1 MQTKLATL
9 RSQLGSL
16 RQKRAAVRWGSALC
30 APLAVALWLLVAAFL
45 CDWSFNLPVGL
56 RAVSLLAWIASGIW
70 AIKRF
75 AWPLVKVRESEQDVA
90 LIVEQHHKIDSDL
103 VAAIQFESASAK
115 TWGSSRLQ
123 MAVVDYVAEFSPSLN
138 VFEGFSYRPLP
149 QRATVLGITLVVV
162 LAAALAFPGHATA
175 FWKRFLLGT
184 AHYPTKT
191 QIESIAV
198 NGQPVPV
205 FHGHETPQVRIP
217 YGQKIEVAVKC
228 GGEVPRAGFVQLSGV
243 KTDAVNRV
251 DLNAT
256 SPEAATFAGEI
267 AHVADSFRMSF
278 HFGDAVSD
286 QAEVVI
292 VPLPLVDLAWEI
304 EPPKYA
310 ASAMKPGETDG
321 GSRQL
326 AVIEGS
332 VAKLKL
338 VCSNKPLKSA
348 KLTVGDKSFELVK
361 GRGARAEGRGTDG
374 NNVPHS
380 SSSTQYSVLTTW
392 TLPPGTPF
400 DSIREPLKYEV
411 QVVDE
416 DGFSLETPISGQIRL
431 KPDRLPRVVATAV
444 TRFVLPTAAPK
455 LDYAAGDDF
464 GVAKIVAIINISR
477 EDGRTSQFQVVSKTV
492 AAADQPQTILRGQV
506 TVPLS
511 PYELQKGDEVKVTLE
526 VTDWRGDL
534 TGQKGL
540 GEPITFSVTDL
551 NGILAQTGDED
562 KKTAKQLDEILRREL
577 GIGGEK

>member
-16 RQKRAAVRWGSALC
+16 RQKRAAVRWGSAVC
-30 APLAVALWLLVAAFL
+30 APLATVLWLLVAAFL
-45 CDWSFNLPVGL
+45 CDWSFNLPLGL
-56 RAVSLLAWIASGIW
+56 RAVSLLAWIAGGLW

-90 LIVEQHHKIDSDL
+90 LIVEQQHKIDSDL
-103 VAAIQFESASAK
+103 VAAIQFESAQAK

-123 MAVVDYVAEFSPSLN
+123 QAVVDYVAEFSPSLN
-138 VFEGFSYRPLP
+138 VFEGFSYDPLP
-149 QRATVLGITLVVV
+149 KRATVLGVTLVLLLIGAVV
-162 LAAALAFPGHATA
+162 FPGHAAA
-175 FWKRFLLGT
+175 FWNRFLLGS

-191 QIESIAV
+191 QIQSITV
-198 NGQPVPV
+198 NGQSVPV
-205 FHGHETPQVRIP
+205 FHSGKTAQVRVP
-217 YGQKIEVAVKC
+217 YGQKIEVAVTC

-243 KTDAVNRV
+243 NTDAENRV

-256 SPEAATFAGEI
+256 VPEASTFAGEI
-267 AHVADSFRMSF
+267 AHVADSFRVRC

-286 QAEVVI
+286 SAEVVI

-332 VAKLKL
+332 VARLKL

-348 KLTVGDKSFELVK
+348 TLTIGEKAIQLSRE
-361 GRGARAEGRGTDG
+361 
-374 NNVPHS
+374 
-380 SSSTQYSVLTTW
+380 TQKTTGSQTIW
-392 TLPPGTPF
+392 TLPSGTPF
-400 DSIREPLKYEV
+400 DSIREAIKYEV
-411 QVVDE
+411 QVIDA
-416 DGFSLETPISGQIRL
+416 DGLTLETPISGQIRL

-444 TRFVLPTAAPK
+444 TRFVLPTALPK

-464 GVAKIVAIINISR
+464 GVAKIVAIISVSR
-477 EDGRTSQFQVVSKTV
+477 EDGRTSQHAVVSKTI

-506 TVPLS
+506 SVPLS

-526 VTDWRGDL
+526 VTDWRGEL
-534 TGQKGL
+534 VGQKGL
-540 GEPITFSVTDL
+540 GEPITFAVTDL
-551 NGILAQTGDED
+551 NGILVQTGDED

-577 GIGGEK
+577 GIGGEKK

>member
-56 RAVSLLAWIASGIW
+56 RAVMLLAWIVGGIW
-70 AIKRF
+70 AVKRF

-103 VAAIQFESASAK
+103 VAAIQFEGPHAP
-115 TWGSSRLQ
+115 TWGSERLQ
-123 MAVVDYVAEFSPSLN
+123 QAVVDYVAEFSPSLN

-162 LAAALAFPGHATA
+162 LGAALVFPGHVTA
-175 FWKRFLLGT
+175 FWNRFLLGS

-191 QIESIAV
+191 QIESIVV
-198 NGQPVPV
+198 NGPPVPV

-217 YGQKIEVAVKC
+217 YGQRIEVAVKC

-256 SPEAATFAGEI
+256 APEAATFAGEI
-267 AHVADSFRMSF
+267 AHVADSFRMRF

-286 QAEVVI
+286 PAEVVI

-304 EPPKYA
+304 EPPKYV
-310 ASAMKPGETDG
+310 ASAMKLGETDG

-332 VAKLKL
+332 VAKLRL
-338 VCSNKPLKSA
+338 VCSNKPLKSV
-348 KLTVGDKSFELVK
+348 KLTVGEKSFELSRELRVERQEPGK
-361 GRGARAEGRGTDG
+361 ARS
-374 NNVPHS
+374 VS
-380 SSSTQYSVLTTW
+380 SSGSRPSSLDSW
-392 TLPPGTPF
+392 TLPAGTPF

-411 QVVDE
+411 QVIDE

-464 GVAKIVAIINISR
+464 GVAKIVAIISISR
-477 EDGRTSQFQVVSKTV
+477 EDGRTSQFQIVSKTV

-506 TVPLS
+506 PVPLS

-534 TGQKGL
+534 VGQKGL

-577 GIGGEK
+577 GIGGEKK

>member
-45 CDWSFNLPVGL
+45 CDLSFNLPVGL
-56 RAVSLLAWIASGIW
+56 RAVTLFAWVVGGIW
-70 AIKRF
+70 AVNRF

-90 LIVEQHHKIDSDL
+90 LIVEQQHKIDSDL
-103 VAAIQFESASAK
+103 VAAIQFEGPHAP
-115 TWGSSRLQ
+115 TWGSARLQ
-123 MAVVDYVAEFSPSLN
+123 QAVVDYVAEFSPSLN

-175 FWKRFLLGT
+175 FWNRFLLGS

-191 QIESIAV
+191 QIQSITV

-205 FHGHETPQVRIP
+205 FHSIETPRVRVP
-217 YGQKIEVAVKC
+217 YGQKIEVAVTC

-243 KTDAVNRV
+243 NTDAVNRV

-256 SPEAATFAGEI
+256 APEAATFGGEI
-267 AHVADSFRMSF
+267 AHVADSFRVRF

-332 VAKLKL
+332 VATLKL

-348 KLTVGDKSFELVK
+348 TLAVGTGSPPVPLVQVAK
-361 GRGARAEGRGTDG
+361 KVAGGPPA
-374 NNVPHS
+374 
-380 SSSTQYSVLTTW
+380 TTTEW

-411 QVVDE
+411 QVIDE
-416 DGFSLETPISGQIRL
+416 DGLSLETPISGQIRL

-444 TRFVLPTAAPK
+444 TRFVLPIALPK

-464 GVAKIVAIINISR
+464 GVAKIVAVIHISR
-477 EDGRTSQFQVVSKTV
+477 EDGRTSQHEVVSKTV

-534 TGQKGL
+534 VGQKGL

-551 NGILAQTGDED
+551 NGILVQTGDED

-577 GIGGEK
+577 GIGGEKK

>member
-16 RQKRAAVRWGSALC
+16 RQKRAAVRWGSAVC

-56 RAVSLLAWIASGIW
+56 RAVTLLAWVAGGIW
-70 AIKRF
+70 AVKRF

-103 VAAIQFESASAK
+103 VAAIQFETPHAEN
-115 TWGSSRLQ
+115 WGSARLQ
-123 MAVVDYVAEFSPSLN
+123 QAVVDYVAEFSPSLN

-149 QRATVLGITLVVV
+149 HRATVLGITLIVV
-162 LAAALAFPGHATA
+162 LGAALAFPGHATA
-175 FWKRFLLGT
+175 FWNRFLLGS

-198 NGQPVPV
+198 NGQPVSV
-205 FHGHETPQVRIP
+205 FHAGETPQVRIP
-217 YGQKIEVAVKC
+217 YGQRIEVAVKC
-228 GGEVPRAGFVQLSGV
+228 DGEVPRAGFVQLSGV
-243 KTDAVNRV
+243 KTDAENRV

-256 SPEAATFAGEI
+256 APEAATFAGEI
-267 AHVADSFRMSF
+267 AHVADSFRVRF

-348 KLTVGDKSFELVK
+348 KLTVGEKTFEL
-361 GRGARAEGRGTDG
+361 RRETRDERR
-374 NNVPHS
+374 VPDKAASTS
-380 SSSTQYSVLTTW
+380 SSGSRHSPLDSW
-392 TLPPGTPF
+392 TLPTGTPF
-400 DSIREPLKYEV
+400 DSIREAIKYEV
-411 QVVDE
+411 QVIDE
-416 DGFSLETPISGQIRL
+416 DGLTLDTPISGQIRL

-444 TRFVLPTAAPK
+444 TRFVLPTALPK

-464 GVAKIVAIINISR
+464 GVAKIVAIISISR
-477 EDGRTSQFQVVSKTV
+477 EDGRTSQHAVVSKTI

-506 TVPLS
+506 AVPLS
-511 PYELQKGDEVKVTLE
+511 PYELMKGDEVKVTLE

-534 TGQKGL
+534 VGQKGL

-577 GIGGEK
+577 GIGGEEK

>member
-16 RQKRAAVRWGSALC
+16 RQKRAAVRWGSAVC

-56 RAVSLLAWIASGIW
+56 RAVTLLAWVAGGIW
-70 AIKRF
+70 AVKRF

-103 VAAIQFESASAK
+103 VAAIQFETPHAEN
-115 TWGSSRLQ
+115 WGSARLQ
-123 MAVVDYVAEFSPSLN
+123 QAVVDYVAEFSPSLN

-149 QRATVLGITLVVV
+149 HRATVLGITLIVV
-162 LAAALAFPGHATA
+162 LGAALAFPGHATA
-175 FWKRFLLGT
+175 FWNRFLLGS

-198 NGQPVPV
+198 NGQPVSV
-205 FHGHETPQVRIP
+205 FHAGETPQVRIP
-217 YGQKIEVAVKC
+217 YGQRIEVAVKC

-243 KTDAVNRV
+243 KTDAENRV

-256 SPEAATFAGEI
+256 APEAATFAGEI
-267 AHVADSFRMSF
+267 AHVADSFRVRF

-338 VCSNKPLKSA
+338 VCSNKPMKSA
-348 KLTVGDKSFELVK
+348 KLTVGEKTFEL
-361 GRGARAEGRGTDG
+361 RRETRDERR
-374 NNVPHS
+374 VPDKAASTS
-380 SSSTQYSVLTTW
+380 SSGSRHSPLDSW
-392 TLPPGTPF
+392 TLPTGTPF
-400 DSIREPLKYEV
+400 DSIREAIKYEV
-411 QVVDE
+411 QVIDE
-416 DGFSLETPISGQIRL
+416 DGLTLDTPISGQIRL

-444 TRFVLPTAAPK
+444 TRFVLPTALPK

-464 GVAKIVAIINISR
+464 GVAKIVAIISISR
-477 EDGRTSQFQVVSKTV
+477 EDGRTSQHAVVSKTI

-506 TVPLS
+506 AVPLS
-511 PYELQKGDEVKVTLE
+511 PYELMKGDEVKVTLE

-534 TGQKGL
+534 VGQMGL

-577 GIGGEK
+577 GIGGEKK

>member
-16 RQKRAAVRWGSALC
+16 RQKRAAVRWGSAVC

-56 RAVSLLAWIASGIW
+56 RAVTLLAWVAGGIW
-70 AIKRF
+70 AVKRF

-103 VAAIQFESASAK
+103 VAAIQFETPHAEN
-115 TWGSSRLQ
+115 WGSARLQ
-123 MAVVDYVAEFSPSLN
+123 QAVVDYVAEFSPSLN

-149 QRATVLGITLVVV
+149 HRATVLGITLIVV
-162 LAAALAFPGHATA
+162 LGAALAFPGHATA
-175 FWKRFLLGT
+175 FWNRFLLGS

-191 QIESIAV
+191 QIESISV
-198 NGQPVPV
+198 NGQPVSV
-205 FHGHETPQVRIP
+205 FHAGETPQVRIP
-217 YGQKIEVAVKC
+217 YGQRIEVAVKC

-243 KTDAVNRV
+243 KTDAENRV

-256 SPEAATFAGEI
+256 APEAATFAGEI
-267 AHVADSFRMSF
+267 AHVADSFRVRF

-338 VCSNKPLKSA
+338 VCSNKPMKSA
-348 KLTVGDKSFELVK
+348 KLTVGEKTFEL
-361 GRGARAEGRGTDG
+361 RRETRDERR
-374 NNVPHS
+374 VPDKAASTS
-380 SSSTQYSVLTTW
+380 SSGSRHSPLDSW
-392 TLPPGTPF
+392 TLPTGTPF
-400 DSIREPLKYEV
+400 DSIREAIKYEV
-411 QVVDE
+411 QVIDE
-416 DGFSLETPISGQIRL
+416 DGLTLDTPISGQIRL

-444 TRFVLPTAAPK
+444 TRFVLPTALPK

-464 GVAKIVAIINISR
+464 GVAKIVAIISISR
-477 EDGRTSQFQVVSKTV
+477 EDGRTSQHAVVSKTI

-506 TVPLS
+506 AVPLS
-511 PYELQKGDEVKVTLE
+511 PYELMKGDEVKVTLE

-534 TGQKGL
+534 VGQKGL

-577 GIGGEK
+577 GIGGEKK

>member
-16 RQKRAAVRWGSALC
+16 RQKRAAVRWGSAVC
-30 APLAVALWLLVAAFL
+30 GPLAVALWLLVAAFL
-45 CDWSFNLPVGL
+45 CDWSFNLPMGL
-56 RAVSLLAWIASGIW
+56 RAVTLLAWVAGGIW
-70 AIKRF
+70 AVTRF

-103 VAAIQFESASAK
+103 VAAIQFEGPHAP
-115 TWGSSRLQ
+115 TWGSARLQ
-123 MAVVDYVAEFSPSLN
+123 QAVVDYVAEFSPSLN

-162 LAAALAFPGHATA
+162 LGAALAFPGHATA
-175 FWKRFLLGT
+175 FWNRFLLGS

-191 QIESIAV
+191 QIQSIVV
-198 NGQPVPV
+198 NGQPVSV
-205 FHGHETPQVRIP
+205 FHAGETPQVRIP
-217 YGQKIEVAVKC
+217 YGQRIEVAVKC

-256 SPEAATFAGEI
+256 APEAATFAGEI
-267 AHVADSFRMSF
+267 AHVADSFRMRF

-286 QAEVVI
+286 PAEVVI

-310 ASAMKPGETDG
+310 TSAMKPGETDG

-348 KLTVGDKSFELVK
+348 TLTVGGVSRELRVERQEPDKAKSV
-361 GRGARAEGRGTDG
+361 
-374 NNVPHS
+374 S
-380 SSSTQYSVLTTW
+380 SSGSRPSSLDSW

-444 TRFVLPTAAPK
+444 TRFVLPTALPK

-464 GVAKIVAIINISR
+464 GVARIVAIINISR
-477 EDGRTSQFQVVSKTV
+477 EDGRTSQHEVVSKTV
-492 AAADQPQTILRGQV
+492 PAADQPQTILRGQV
-506 TVPLS
+506 AVPLS
-511 PYELQKGDEVKVTLE
+511 PYELMKGDEVKVTLE

-534 TGQKGL
+534 VGQKGL

-577 GIGGEK
+577 GIGGEKK

>member
-56 RAVSLLAWIASGIW
+56 RGVSMLAWVVGGAWGIR
-70 AIKRF
+70 RF
-75 AWPLVKVRESEQDVA
+75 AWPLITVRETEQDVA
-90 LIVEQHHKIDSDL
+90 LIVEQQHKIDSDL
-103 VAAIQFESASAK
+103 VAALQFEQPRAA
-115 TWGSSRLQ
+115 TWGSSRLEQ
-123 MAVVDYVAEFSPSLN
+123 AVVDYVAEFSPGLN
-138 VFEGFSYRPLP
+138 VFEGFSYEPLP
-149 QRATVLGITLVVV
+149 KRAMALGLTVLLLLV
-162 LAAALAFPGHATA
+162 AALVFPGHASA
-175 FWKRFLLGT
+175 FWNRFLLGS

-191 QIESIAV
+191 KIESITV
-198 NGQPVPV
+198 SGQPVSV
-205 FHGHETPQVRIP
+205 FHAGETPRVSVP
-217 YGQKIEVAVKC
+217 YGQKIVVAVKC

-256 SPEAATFAGEI
+256 APEAATFSGEI
-267 AHVADSFRMSF
+267 AHVADSFRVRF

-286 QAEVVI
+286 SAEVVI

-310 ASAMKPGETDG
+310 ALAMKPGETDG

-348 KLTVGDKSFELVK
+348 TLTVGAGGSPVPLVK
-361 GRGARAEGRGTDG
+361 MNAKTNTGRPPA
-374 NNVPHS
+374 
-380 SSSTQYSVLTTW
+380 TTTEW

-400 DSIREPLKYEV
+400 DSIREGLKYEI

-416 DGFSLETPISGQIRL
+416 DGLSLETPISGQIRL
-431 KPDRLPRVVATAV
+431 KPDRLPRIVATAV
-444 TRFVLPTAAPK
+444 TRFVLPTALPK

-464 GVAKIVAIINISR
+464 GVAKIVAVISISR
-477 EDGRTSQFQVVSKTV
+477 EDGRTSQHEVVTKTV
-492 AAADQPQTILRGQV
+492 PQSDQPQTILRGQLSI
-506 TVPLS
+506 PLS

-526 VTDWRGDL
+526 VSDWRGDL
-534 TGQKGL
+534 VGQKGL
-540 GEPITFSVTDL
+540 GEPITFAVTDL

-577 GIGGEK
+577 GIGGDKK

>member
-1 MQTKLATL
+1 M
-9 RSQLGSL
+9 
-16 RQKRAAVRWGSALC
+16 RWGSALC

-56 RAVSLLAWIASGIW
+56 RAVTLLVWIVGGIW
-70 AIKRF
+70 AVKRF

-103 VAAIQFESASAK
+103 VAAIQFEGPHAK

-123 MAVVDYVAEFSPSLN
+123 QAVVDYVAEFSPSLD

-149 QRATVLGITLVVV
+149 QRATVLGISLVVV
-162 LAAALAFPGHATA
+162 LGAALLFPGHASA
-175 FWKRFLLGT
+175 FWNRFLLGS

-191 QIESIAV
+191 QIQSITV
-198 NGQPVPV
+198 NGQSVSV
-205 FHGHETPQVRIP
+205 FQPLETPRIRIP
-217 YGQKIEVAVKC
+217 YGQKIEVAVTC

-243 KTDAVNRV
+243 NNDAENKVE
-251 DLNAT
+251 LNAT
-256 SPEAATFAGEI
+256 APEAATFVGEI
-267 AHVADSFRMSF
+267 AHVADSFRVRF

-292 VPLPLVDLAWEI
+292 VPLPLVDLTWEI
-304 EPPKYA
+304 EPPQYA
-310 ASAMKPGETDG
+310 ASSMKPGETDG

-348 KLTVGDKSFELVK
+348 SITVGTGVSPVSLIKTEK
-361 GRGARAEGRGTDG
+361 TAAGGTPATTAE
-374 NNVPHS
+374 
-380 SSSTQYSVLTTW
+380 W

-411 QVVDE
+411 QVIDE
-416 DGFSLETPISGQIRL
+416 DGLSLETPMSGQIRL

-444 TRFVLPTAAPK
+444 TRFVLPTALPK

-464 GVAKIVAIINISR
+464 GVAKIVAVIHISR
-477 EDGRTSQFQVVSKTV
+477 EDGRTSQHEVVSKTV
-492 AAADQPQTILRGQV
+492 AAVDQPQAILRGQV
-506 TVPLS
+506 AVPLS

-534 TGQKGL
+534 PGQKGL

-577 GIGGEK
+577 GIGGEKK

>member
-16 RQKRAAVRWGSALC
+16 RQKRAAVRWGSAVC

-45 CDWSFNLPVGL
+45 CDWSFGLPVGL
-56 RAVSLLAWIASGIW
+56 RAVTLLAWIAGGIW
-70 AIKRF
+70 AVKRF

-103 VAAIQFESASAK
+103 VAAIQFEGPHAP
-115 TWGSSRLQ
+115 TWGSARLQ
-123 MAVVDYVAEFSPSLN
+123 QAVVDYVAEFSPSLN

-175 FWKRFLLGT
+175 FWKRFLLGS

-191 QIESIAV
+191 QIELIAV
-198 NGQPVPV
+198 NGQPVSV
-205 FHGHETPQVRIP
+205 FHAGETPQVRIP
-217 YGQKIEVAVKC
+217 YGQRIEVAVKC

-256 SPEAATFAGEI
+256 APEAATFAGEI
-267 AHVADSFRMSF
+267 AHVADSFRMRF

-286 QAEVVI
+286 PAEVVI

-348 KLTVGDKSFELVK
+348 TLTVGTGSLPVPLV
-361 GRGARAEGRGTDG
+361 
-374 NNVPHS
+374 NVKKTVAGGPPA
-380 SSSTQYSVLTTW
+380 TTTEW

-411 QVVDE
+411 QVIDE
-416 DGFSLETPISGQIRL
+416 DGLSLETPISGQIRL

-477 EDGRTSQFQVVSKTV
+477 EDGRTSQFEVVSKTIT
-492 AAADQPQTILRGQV
+492 AADQPQTILRGQV

-511 PYELQKGDEVKVTLE
+511 PYELMKGDEVKVTLQ

-534 TGQKGL
+534 AGQKGL

-577 GIGGEK
+577 GIGGEKK

>member
-1 MQTKLATL
+1 
-9 RSQLGSL
+9 
-16 RQKRAAVRWGSALC
+16 
-30 APLAVALWLLVAAFL
+30 AFL
-45 CDWSFNLPVGL
+45 CDWSFNLPMGL
-56 RAVSLLAWIASGIW
+56 RAVSLLAWIAGGIW
-70 AIKRF
+70 TVQRF

-103 VAAIQFESASAK
+103 VAAIQFETPHAEN
-115 TWGSSRLQ
+115 WGSSRLQ
-123 MAVVDYVAEFSPSLN
+123 QAVVDYVAEFSPSLN
-138 VFEGFSYRPLP
+138 VYEGFSYRPLP

-162 LAAALAFPGHATA
+162 LGAALAFPGHATA
-175 FWKRFLLGT
+175 FWNRFLLGS

-191 QIESIAV
+191 QIQSITV
-198 NGQPVPV
+198 SGQPVPV
-205 FHGHETPQVRIP
+205 FHTGETPRVRVP
-217 YGQKIEVAVKC
+217 YGQKIEVAVTC

-243 KTDAVNRV
+243 NTDAENRV
-251 DLNAT
+251 DLNPTA
-256 SPEAATFAGEI
+256 PEATTFAGEI
-267 AHVADSFRMSF
+267 AHVADSFRVRF

-348 KLTVGDKSFELVK
+348 TLTVGGVSRELRVERQEPDKAKSV
-361 GRGARAEGRGTDG
+361 
-374 NNVPHS
+374 S
-380 SSSTQYSVLTTW
+380 SSGSQPSSLDSW

-411 QVVDE
+411 QVIDE
-416 DGFSLETPISGQIRL
+416 DGLSLETPISGQIRL

-444 TRFVLPTAAPK
+444 TRFVLPTALPK

-464 GVAKIVAIINISR
+464 GVARIVAIINISR
-477 EDGRTSQFQVVSKTV
+477 EDGRTSQHEVVSKTV
-492 AAADQPQTILRGQV
+492 PAADQPQTILRGQV
-506 TVPLS
+506 AVPLS
-511 PYELQKGDEVKVTLE
+511 PYELMKGDEVKVTLE

-534 TGQKGL
+534 VGQKGL

-577 GIGGEK
+577 GIGGEKK

>member
-45 CDWSFNLPVGL
+45 CDWSLNLPVGL
-56 RAVSLLAWIASGIW
+56 RAVTLLAWIAGGIW
-70 AIKRF
+70 AVKRF
-75 AWPLVKVRESEQDVA
+75 AWPLMKVRESEQDVA

-103 VAAIQFESASAK
+103 VAAIQFEGPHAQ

-123 MAVVDYVAEFSPSLN
+123 QAVVDYVAEFSPSLN

-162 LAAALAFPGHATA
+162 LGAALVFPGHVTA
-175 FWKRFLLGT
+175 FWNRFLLGS

-198 NGQPVPV
+198 NGQPVSV
-205 FHGHETPQVRIP
+205 FHAGETPQVRIP
-217 YGQKIEVAVKC
+217 YGQRIEVAVKC
-228 GGEVPRAGFVQLSGV
+228 GGEVPRAGFVQLSGM

-251 DLNAT
+251 DLNAIA
-256 SPEAATFAGEI
+256 PEATTFAGEI
-267 AHVADSFRMSF
+267 AHVADSFRMRF

-286 QAEVVI
+286 SVEVVI

-310 ASAMKPGETDG
+310 ISAMKPGESDG

-348 KLTVGDKSFELVK
+348 SLTVGTGGSPVPLVK
-361 GRGARAEGRGTDG
+361 MDTKAVAGGPPA
-374 NNVPHS
+374 
-380 SSSTQYSVLTTW
+380 TTTVW

-400 DSIREPLKYEV
+400 DSVREPLKYEV
-411 QVVDE
+411 QVIDE
-416 DGFSLETPISGQIRL
+416 DGLSLETPLSGQIRL

-444 TRFVLPTAAPK
+444 TRFVLPTALPK

-464 GVAKIVAIINISR
+464 GVAKIVAVIHISR
-477 EDGRTSQFQVVSKTV
+477 EDGRTSQHEVVSKTI
-492 AAADQPQTILRGQV
+492 AAADQPQSILRGQV
-506 TVPLS
+506 AVPLS
-511 PYELQKGDEVKVTLE
+511 PYELMKGDEVKVTLE

-534 TGQKGL
+534 VGQKGL

-577 GIGGEK
+577 GIGGEKK

>member
-16 RQKRAAVRWGSALC
+16 RQKRAAVRWGSAVC
-30 APLAVALWLLVAAFL
+30 APLATVLWLLVAAFL

-56 RAVSLLAWIASGIW
+56 RAATLVAWVAGGLW
-70 AIKRF
+70 AIKQF
-75 AWPLVKVRESEQDVA
+75 AWPLVKVSESEQDVA
-90 LIVEQHHKIDSDL
+90 LIVEQQHKIDSDL
-103 VAAIQFESASAK
+103 VAAIQFESAQAK

-123 MAVVDYVAEFSPSLN
+123 QAVVDYVAEFSPSLN
-138 VFEGFSYRPLP
+138 VFEGFSYEPLP
-149 QRATVLGITLVVV
+149 KRATLLGVTLLLLLIGAV
-162 LAAALAFPGHATA
+162 AFPGHASA
-175 FWKRFLLGT
+175 FWNRFLLGS

-191 QIESIAV
+191 QIQSITV
-198 NGQPVPV
+198 SGQPVPV
-205 FHGHETPQVRIP
+205 FHTGKVAQVRVP

-243 KTDAVNRV
+243 NTDAVNRV

-256 SPEAATFAGEI
+256 APEATTFAGEI
-267 AHVADSFRMSF
+267 AHVADSFRVRF

-286 QAEVVI
+286 SAEVVI

-310 ASAMKPGETDG
+310 ASAMKPGESDG

-332 VAKLKL
+332 VARLKL

-348 KLTVGDKSFELVK
+348 MLTIGEKPIELVRQ
-361 GRGARAEGRGTDG
+361 GS
-374 NNVPHS
+374 PHS
-380 SSSTQYSVLTTW
+380 PSARPGERTAPHSESGGYSW

-400 DSIREPLKYEV
+400 DSIREAIKYEV
-411 QVVDE
+411 QVIDE
-416 DGFSLETPISGQIRL
+416 DGLTLETPISGQIRL

-444 TRFVLPTAAPK
+444 TRFVLPTALPK

-464 GVAKIVAIINISR
+464 GVAKIVAVIHISR
-477 EDGRTSQFQVVSKTV
+477 EDGRTSQHAVVSKTI

-506 TVPLS
+506 SVPLS

-526 VTDWRGDL
+526 VTDWRGEL
-534 TGQKGL
+534 VGQKGL

-577 GIGGEK
+577 GIGGEKK

>member
-16 RQKRAAVRWGSALC
+16 RQKRAAVRWGSAFC
-30 APLAVALWLLVAAFL
+30 APLAVVLWLLVAVFL
-45 CDWSFNLPVGL
+45 CDWSFGLPVGL
-56 RAVSLLAWIASGIW
+56 RAVSLLAWIAGGIW
-70 AIKRF
+70 AVKRF

-90 LIVEQHHKIDSDL
+90 LIVEQQHKIDSDL
-103 VAAIQFESASAK
+103 VAAIQFEGPHAK

-123 MAVVDYVAEFSPSLN
+123 QAVVDYVAEFSPSLN

-149 QRATVLGITLVVV
+149 QRATVLGVTLVVV
-162 LAAALAFPGHATA
+162 LGAALAFPGHATA
-175 FWKRFLLGT
+175 FWNRFLLGS

-191 QIESIAV
+191 QIQSIAV
-198 NGQPVPV
+198 NGQSVPV
-205 FHGHETPQVRIP
+205 FHSSKTAQVRIP

-243 KTDAVNRV
+243 HTDAVNRV

-256 SPEAATFAGEI
+256 APEANTFAGEI
-267 AHVADSFRMSF
+267 AHVADSFRVRF

-286 QAEVVI
+286 SAEVVI

-332 VAKLKL
+332 IARLKL

-348 KLTVGDKSFELVK
+348 TLTIGEQSIELV
-361 GRGARAEGRGTDG
+361 RQSR
-374 NNVPHS
+374 PHS
-380 SSSTQYSVLTTW
+380 PSARPGERTAPHSESAGDNW

-400 DSIREPLKYEV
+400 DSIREAIKYEV
-411 QVVDE
+411 QVIDE
-416 DGFSLETPISGQIRL
+416 DGLTLETPISGQIRL

-444 TRFVLPTAAPK
+444 TRFVLPTALPK

-464 GVAKIVAIINISR
+464 GVAKIVAIIHISR
-477 EDGRTSQFQVVSKTV
+477 EDGRTSQHAVVSKTI

-506 TVPLS
+506 AVPLS

-540 GEPITFSVTDL
+540 GEPITFAVTDL

-577 GIGGEK
+577 GIGGEKK